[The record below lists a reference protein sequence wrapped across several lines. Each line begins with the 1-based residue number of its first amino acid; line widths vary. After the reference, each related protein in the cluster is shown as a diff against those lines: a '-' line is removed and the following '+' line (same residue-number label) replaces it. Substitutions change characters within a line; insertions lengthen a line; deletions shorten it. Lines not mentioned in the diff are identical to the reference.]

1 MRRREF
7 IAFLGGMA
15 AIGPLIARAE
25 ESLHR
30 LGVLE
35 GSGKD
40 DPVNK
45 AKYIAFEQALHQLG
59 WTNGGNLR
67 IDCRFGEGDPKVIRE
82 QADELVALKPAV
94 ILVSG
99 SSATGQM
106 LRATRSVPIVFAI
119 VPDPV
124 GSGYVQSLSQPGGN
138 ATGFMQFEYSLSGK
152 WVELLRQLATNVSR
166 ALVLWDPSIAAG
178 IGQFAVIQSV
188 APSAGLDVR
197 PADVRDVAEIE
208 RSMTTFSRVPNGGLC

>member
-7 IAFLGGMA
+7 IAFLGGVA

-35 GSGKD
+35 GTGKD

-45 AKYIAFEQALHQLG
+45 AKYTAFEQALHQLG

-67 IDCRFGEGDPKVIRE
+67 IDYRFGEGDPKVIRE

-119 VPDPV
+119 VPDPC
-124 GSGYVQSLSQPGGN
+124 G
-138 ATGFMQFEYSLSGK
+138 
-152 WVELLRQLATNVSR
+152 LRVCAK
-166 ALVLWDPSIAAG
+166 
-178 IGQFAVIQSV
+178 SV
-188 APSAGLDVR
+188 AARWQRYGLYAVRIQLEWKVGGIVKTAGNQCLAGARFVG
-197 PADVRDVAEIE
+197 P
-208 RSMTTFSRVPNGGLC
+208 

>member
-45 AKYIAFEQALHQLG
+45 AKPPAFEQALPQLG

-67 IDCRFGEGDPKVIRE
+67 IDCRFGEGDPKVIRK

-106 LRATRSVPIVFAI
+106 LRATRSVPIGFAI
-119 VPDPV
+119 
-124 GSGYVQSLSQPGGN
+124 GPG
-138 ATGFMQFEYSLSGK
+138 
-152 WVELLRQLATNVSR
+152 
-166 ALVLWDPSIAAG
+166 
-178 IGQFAVIQSV
+178 
-188 APSAGLDVR
+188 
-197 PADVRDVAEIE
+197 
-208 RSMTTFSRVPNGGLC
+208 